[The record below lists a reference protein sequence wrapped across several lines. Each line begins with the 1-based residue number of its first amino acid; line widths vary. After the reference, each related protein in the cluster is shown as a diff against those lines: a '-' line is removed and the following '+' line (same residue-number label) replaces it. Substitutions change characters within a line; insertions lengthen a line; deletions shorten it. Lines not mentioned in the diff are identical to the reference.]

1 MLAGVSRPWWW
12 WILSSPK
19 YCANY
24 LPYSRYG
31 PPSLHVLK
39 DWWDKSNITWFLR
52 ATSSPGLFPK
62 KKWEKQPSHFLGKS
76 PGDEV
81 KGVQRWQVSWIRSK
95 AGNNHRLQNRN
106 QLQSAPVTQYG
117 RQPSKVE
124 TRLLH
129 CWALGKFHVKDSQ
142 SMPDQIM
149 SDRRSKHAWSN
160 CVLCI
165 PFIVGGSPNE
175 YWLHKCDA
183 CVIKTWRTPFKH
195 RWPKLTNDW
204 QLVKVSNHLQSNLKN
219 R

>member
-1 MLAGVSRPWWW
+1 ML
-12 WILSSPK
+12 
-19 YCANY
+19 
-24 LPYSRYG
+24 
-31 PPSLHVLK
+31 
-39 DWWDKSNITWFLR
+39 
-52 ATSSPGLFPK
+52 TSST
-62 KKWEKQPSHFLGKS
+62 KQTRSRLLVLANFTTCLPPEIPRDIAFIPSILEHM
-76 PGDEV
+76 
-81 KGVQRWQVSWIRSK
+81 QRWQVSWIRSK

-165 PFIVGGSPNE
+165 PFIVSGSPNE

-204 QLVKVSNHLQSNLKN
+204 QVVKVSNHLQSNLKN